1 MPNPP
6 DVLAAM
12 LRADPARPRV
22 TFYEDT
28 DGPTRGERI
37 ELSAKVLAN
46 WVNKAANALQD
57 EYDVAPGS
65 RVRLA
70 LPPHWRSLY
79 WALAVWSVGG
89 TVVADRSPAEQESAA
104 PESAGPVSGAQVSGA
119 QAEDPAADL
128 VVTDDPALATGSPP
142 AVLVTLAALARQAP
156 VPTGGAMDEA
166 RELSTHGDQFVAWE
180 EPAEGDVALEVDGA
194 GTPYAAVV
202 ADLGWPRGT
211 RAHLRGTDLATVLT
225 RALAAWA
232 ADGSVVLS
240 RGDLPAEDA
249 QRREAVEGV
258 TLVP

>member
-1 MPNPP
+1 MASTPP

-57 EYDVAPGS
+57 EFEVAPGS
-65 RVRLA
+65 RVLLA
-70 LPPHWRSLY
+70 LPPHWRALY

-89 TVVADRSPAEQESAA
+89 TVVAGSSPDEAALDRLD
-104 PESAGPVSGAQVSGA
+104 V
-119 QAEDPAADL
+119 
-128 VVTDDPALATGSPP
+128 VVTDDPALAADQLQ
-142 AVLVTLAALARQAP
+142 AVVVTLAALARQAA
-156 VPTGGAMDEA
+156 VPTGDAMDEA

-180 EPAEGDVALEVDGA
+180 EPVDEAVALEVDGVR
-194 GTPYAAVV
+194 TPYSDVV
-202 ADLGWPRGT
+202 ADLGWPAGSRV
-211 RAHLRGTDLATVLT
+211 HLRGTDLGNDLGNDLGTVLT

-232 ADGSVVLS
+232 GDGSVVLS
-240 RGDLPAEDA
+240 RGDLPGDDLA
-249 QRREAVEGV
+249 RRESVEGV
-258 TLVP
+258 TLTP

>member
-6 DVLAAM
+6 DVLASM
-12 LRADPARPRV
+12 LRSDPARPRV

-57 EYDVAPGS
+57 EFDVAPGS

-89 TVVADRSPAEQESAA
+89 TVVADRSPNRSPDRSSDRSA
-104 PESAGPVSGAQVSGA
+104 SAQDV
-119 QAEDPAADL
+119 DL
-128 VVTDDPALATGSPP
+128 VVTDDPALAAASSP
-142 AVLVTLAALARQAP
+142 AVLVTLAALARQAA

-180 EPAEGDVALEVDGA
+180 EPADDDVALEVDGTT
-194 GTPYAAVV
+194 TPYAQVV
-202 ADLGWPRGT
+202 TDLGWPGGT

-232 ADGSVVLS
+232 GDGSVVLS
-240 RGDLPAEDA
+240 RGDLSAEESV
-249 QRREAVEGV
+249 RREAVEGV
-258 TLVP
+258 TLTP